1 MSVVRRTQLAE
12 QDLQNIAYRVA
23 IADGR
28 PAAVDRIIDELIE
41 QCDRLA
47 EFCGTAMMGTAVSE
61 IGDGVRLLAYKR
73 WVIIF
78 RYRSDG
84 VDIIRF
90 ADGSQDYL
98 SWTLQLE

>member
-12 QDLQNIAYRVA
+12 HDLQNIAFRVA

-28 PAAVDRIIDELIE
+28 PEAADRIIDELVE

-47 EFCGTAMMGTAVSE
+47 QFCGTAVRGTAVSE
-61 IGDGVRLLAYKR
+61 IGEGVRLLAYKR

-78 RYRSDG
+78 RYCSDG
-84 VDIIRF
+84 VDILRF

-98 SWTLQLE
+98 SWILQSS